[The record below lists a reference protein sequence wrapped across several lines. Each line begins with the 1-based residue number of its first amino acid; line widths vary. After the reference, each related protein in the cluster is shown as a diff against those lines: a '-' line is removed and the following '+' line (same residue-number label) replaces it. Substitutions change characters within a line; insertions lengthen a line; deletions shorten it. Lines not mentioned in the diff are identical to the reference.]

1 VPDPKRKQQQQRQHR
16 NKLRAQRIKEADAAA
31 IAAKPPTP
39 SPPKVS
45 KRAPRNKTQRRNARG
60 RSAPPPL
67 VSQPEPSPS
76 VTKKRKKYTT
86 TTADNLREAVE
97 YYDSRRGG
105 DNHMS
110 KSAVAR
116 QFGIEPRTFSFYVCD
131 NVADRKTIGSKP
143 GKKSIV
149 NSEDADFI
157 VQHAARADRANEG
170 LRCKDI
176 IQNLHSLRAN
186 TDNELTLKQCAGW
199 VYKTMP
205 QNNPDLLKQ
214 GLKRTQ
220 KTTSK
225 RSACNVAQQFRWLTM
240 LHAGFDYLCTHNTGR
255 CNLTGKSFGELI
267 EHFVVGGD
275 EACLMADDLRI
286 VGAVGTRKHEKKVS
300 DTRGSITMF

>member
-1 VPDPKRKQQQQRQHR
+1 MP
-16 NKLRAQRIKEADAAA
+16 
-31 IAAKPPTP
+31 
-39 SPPKVS
+39 
-45 KRAPRNKTQRRNARG
+45 
-60 RSAPPPL
+60 
-67 VSQPEPSPS
+67 
-76 VTKKRKKYTT
+76 
-86 TTADNLREAVE
+86 
-97 YYDSRRGG
+97 
-105 DNHMS
+105 

-116 QFGIEPRTFSFYVCD
+116 RFRIKPRTFSYYVCD
-131 NVADRKTIGSKP
+131 TVADRKTIGSKP

-149 NSEDADFI
+149 SAEDDGFI
-157 VQHAARADRANEG
+157 VQHTACADRANEG

-186 TDNELTLKQCAGW
+186 TDNELSLKQCARW
-199 VYKTMP
+199 VYKTMQ

-225 RSACNVAQQFRWLTM
+225 RSACNVAQQFHWLTM
-240 LHAGFDYLCTHNTGR
+240 LHAGFDYLCTHNTGC

-275 EACLMADDLRI
+275 DACLMADSNGNLRI

-300 DTRGSITMF
+300 DTRE